1 MPQRQKLDPIHLDIL
16 DLLQRDGGWVTSR
29 ALHERLRPSYGHSPA
44 AAKTIQRA
52 LQRLLDG
59 GFIEGAGNSSA
70 RTWRHLTGRTPNKAE
85 VKSVELAVALLQ
97 LEQYAANQ
105 LPAQSLQILRD
116 YCDRSRELLHSH
128 PTYPRYVQG
137 RDWRGKTAVID
148 SSYPLL
154 PPALDEG
161 IMDAIT
167 QALYRGTALA
177 LRYQNASVPTETP
190 QDYQVSPLA
199 LVERGSVLYL
209 VSCRRSRS
217 TGSYVRYLHRVDRI
231 TRASA
236 ADTPADPDPGFELER
251 FLRQEHTLLFFPET
265 PQRITLQVREHR
277 FRSRLRQYRLSADQ
291 TVKETPYGFELSA
304 TVSPSLTFKQFLLGL
319 APDVVLVEPAS
330 LRQELKQVLEQAHT
344 AYSRAGF
351 CTDDS
356 GAGQS

>member
-236 ADTPADPDPGFELER
+236 TDTLRIRTRASSWSVSCARSTPCCSSPRPRSASPCRSASTGFAAACANTGCR
-251 FLRQEHTLLFFPET
+251 PTR
-265 PQRITLQVREHR
+265 
-277 FRSRLRQYRLSADQ
+277 
-291 TVKETPYGFELSA
+291 
-304 TVSPSLTFKQFLLGL
+304 PSKKPPMG
-319 APDVVLVEPAS
+319 S
-330 LRQELKQVLEQAHT
+330 
-344 AYSRAGF
+344 S
-351 CTDDS
+351 
-356 GAGQS
+356 